1 MTPHSAETTWKVTEA
16 SNHLHVFFN
25 RLRLPLYAVLD
36 AARDPRILS
45 LLAQSGCEY
54 RILYGNKLAATM
66 DGLGPYLVA
75 LPRGTPFLQRLIQ
88 KGWGNSWGIFLTCP
102 AVLPAVRRH
111 LRKSLVV
118 KFPDSSQALFRFYDP
133 RVLRDHLPS
142 CGDEELDRFFGP
154 IHSIYLEP
162 ATGQE
167 LNSSSQVLEF
177 ANEHPLVRNSYS
189 TFPQIICEDL

>member
-1 MTPHSAETTWKVTEA
+1 MTRHPAESTGQVTKA
-16 SNHLHVFFN
+16 SHHLHDFFN

-36 AARDPRILS
+36 AARDPRMLS
-45 LLAQSGCEY
+45 LLAQSGCDY
-54 RILYGNKLAATM
+54 RILYGSKLAATM

-75 LPRGTPFLQRLIQ
+75 LPRGTPFLLRLIE

-102 AVLPAVRRH
+102 AALPAVRRH
-111 LRKSLVV
+111 LRRSLGV
-118 KFPDSSQALFRFYDP
+118 KFPDGSHALFRFYDP

-162 ATGQE
+162 TTGQE
-167 LNSSSQVLEF
+167 LNSSNRVLEF

-189 TFPQIICEDL
+189 TFPKIICEDL